1 MGPGRIDLF
10 TRGAGDAM
18 HHRSYAVSGWA
29 PWWQVGGVLN
39 GPPAIVSHWPGVL
52 DVVVTGGDNT
62 GYHQTFFG
70 GWWGWQR
77 LGGVASSGPSVA
89 SWQSGRTDIFVR
101 GSAGSALEVPAI
113 SFFRTSSASPTGQ
126 RRTSGSTAFR
136 CVATD
141 HRSRATKS
149 SVSSAATA
157 ESVRIRTTRSA
168 PGTSEPSER
177 R

>member
-1 MGPGRIDLF
+1 MY
-10 TRGAGDAM
+10 
-18 HHRSYAVSGWA
+18 HRSYAVSGWG

-62 GYHQTFFG
+62 VYHQTFFG

-101 GSAGSALEVPAI
+101 GSDGALWHTWEKQP
-113 SFFRTSSASPTGQ
+113 Q
-126 RRTSGSTAFR
+126 RNGPPPPSGSGFGR
-136 CVATD
+136 
-141 HRSRATKS
+141 
-149 SVSSAATA
+149 
-157 ESVRIRTTRSA
+157 RIVYCNSCQQAWHVDRN
-168 PGTSEPSER
+168 GDW
-177 R
+177 